1 MKNKY
6 QSTMRL
12 IMLYEHLSSG
22 KLIEDYSWFPDELYK
37 TDKPGEQKIVAFYD
51 AYPFVLGEL
60 AHVYSEFIC
69 CQEAG
74 IIIYKPKPKL
84 EADDSVKD
92 FFGLSH
98 KEFCHL
104 FIPFFQKKE
113 FGGKKLNMYSKPED
127 VANNIKIF
135 INRALTKRI

>member
-1 MKNKY
+1 
-6 QSTMRL
+6 
-12 IMLYEHLSSG
+12 
-22 KLIEDYSWFPDELYK
+22 
-37 TDKPGEQKIVAFYD
+37 
-51 AYPFVLGEL
+51 
-60 AHVYSEFIC
+60 VYSEFIC